1 MNKNNIIES
10 GGVKMSANN
19 PGVLYDATNSWNGYN
34 HQGKMALWYAITEI
48 TKLYNPT
55 ISIENNKTVLKN
67 YFLEIEYMEDFS
79 IGKVENGVSSY
90 ISVHQVKNRV
100 DANIGGYESAILGL
114 LSHLTEC
121 PEIESA
127 VLHTTADINLSGKTL
142 LENIKAF
149 IKDPKYLT
157 DAELEIKNNRSSPQF
172 RRELIN
178 KKRGRP
184 STLKTN
190 LKNVLFNKYTISQE
204 LSESNLDEAFDLYLS
219 NIQAEKDMLSLLPEE
234 QMKKISLCKYTLNG
248 TTTDYCAVNSAIEL
262 LKSAIKAFYQ
272 NVIPGHYKTQDN
284 FIEKST
290 LWLLGKLDEHIIER
304 DLNFDLYKKEVLDR
318 RISLTTIFE
327 WLMSDKIDSSD
338 SWYYLHYIK
347 EGLFAEL
354 DRYCKACRERNL
366 KCSICNVTECKNK
379 LGGLDFEDFKQFIH
393 ITNPTVIGIL
403 NIKSY
408 PKYLPSG
415 ITSPFA
421 KGLRDIPKDFERNS
435 NAISYKDSD
444 NYQCALTT
452 ITGDDSD
459 DDIALISSG
468 ILMNSNIYD
477 LLMDY
482 DCLISKN
489 INIPSIMDEEILQG
503 NSFDPREAEHIAH
516 CKDVKVVSL
525 DEFIKSL

>member
-1 MNKNNIIES
+1 
-10 GGVKMSANN
+10 MSANN
-19 PGVLYDATNSWNGYN
+19 PGVIYDATNSWNGYN
-34 HQGKMALWYAITEI
+34 HQGKITLWYAITEI

-55 ISIENNKTVLKN
+55 NTIEEYKGILNN
-67 YFLEIEYMEDFS
+67 YFVEIEYMEDFS
-79 IGKVENGVSSY
+79 IGKLENGMPSY

-100 DANIGGYESAILGL
+100 DTNIGSYESAILGL
-114 LSHLTEC
+114 LSHLTEY
-121 PEIESA
+121 PNIESA
-127 VLHTTADINLSGKTL
+127 VLHTTVDINLSGKTL
-142 LENIKAF
+142 LENIKDF
-149 IKDPKYLT
+149 IKNPKYLT
-157 DAELEIKNNRSSPQF
+157 DVEMEINNKRADPEFRGELTK
-172 RRELIN
+172 

-190 LKNVLFNKYTISQE
+190 LKNALLKKYSIFQD
-204 LSESNLDEAFDLYLS
+204 LSEGNLDEAFDLYLS
-219 NIQAEKDMLSLLPEE
+219 NINTEKDKLSSLSEE
-234 QMKKISLCKYTLNG
+234 QMKKVLLCQYTLNG
-248 TTTDYCAVNSAIEL
+248 TAIDYCAVNSAIEL
-262 LKSAIKAFYQ
+262 LQSAVKSFYQ
-272 NVIPGHYKTQDN
+272 KIFPGHYKTQDN

-354 DRYCKACRERNL
+354 DRYCKVCRERTI
-366 KCSICNVTECKNK
+366 KCSICNITECKNK
-379 LGGLDFEDFKQFIH
+379 LGSLDLEDFKQFIH